1 MGKTQKKKMT
11 NFLVQGSIL
20 AVAGLICRLI
30 GLIYR
35 MFMIPSF
42 GKEGLGYYDAAYSI
56 YNIALIV
63 SSYGMPLAVSKM
75 VAAKVAKNEYK
86 NEKRVLL
93 ASLSF
98 AITTG
103 FITAAVVFFGAD
115 FFALKILKSPNCA
128 LPLKVLSPTIFLC
141 AIMGTLRGYFQGNGT
156 MIPTSV
162 SQILEQIVNA
172 IVSVV
177 ATMTFMRAFSHKSN
191 VRAYG
196 ASGGTL
202 GTTIGALV
210 GLIVLIVI
218 FIRSNNKRKENIKN
232 DTHEVADTY
241 KDIYKLII
249 WTIVPVILSQTLYN
263 LNAVVD
269 RAEYNHMVDDS
280 EAVRASNIGLY
291 AQYVLLVNI
300 PVAIATALGNSIVP
314 VIVAERV
321 NNNIEGMK
329 SKISAAIKFNMLI
342 AIPATVGFIVL
353 ARNITDLLF
362 PVPDLRIAKSQA
374 DILMVGA
381 IAVVFYALSTI
392 SNAILQAMNYMRLP
406 VIHSAISF
414 VVHLGFIY
422 LFLKPGLL
430 CNNGLGIYSLAI
442 GNAIFALGVCI
453 LNWRSIAKKLE
464 YKQEIKTTFVIPT
477 VCAII
482 MGAVAFG
489 VAFGVK
495 LILHS
500 NILATLVAIFVA
512 VIVYA
517 IALVVFKGITKDD
530 LMRMPKGNAIYRLF
544 CKVHL
549 MK

>member
-1 MGKTQKKKMT
+1 MGNTQKKKT
-11 NFLVQGSIL
+11 SNFLLQGSIL
-20 AVAGLICRLI
+20 AIARLICRLI
-30 GLIYR
+30 GLVYR
-35 MFMIPSF
+35 IPMINSF

-56 YNIALIV
+56 YNIALII

-86 NEKRVLL
+86 NEKRVLI

-98 AITTG
+98 AVTTG
-103 FITAAVVFFGAD
+103 LITAAVVFFGAD

-128 LPLKVLSPTIFLC
+128 MPLKVLSPTIFLC
-141 AIMGTLRGYFQGNGT
+141 AIMGTLRGYFQGNST

-177 ATMTFMRAFSHKSN
+177 ATITFMNAFSSKKN
-191 VRAYG
+191 VCAYG

-202 GTTIGALV
+202 GTTSGALI
-210 GLIVLIVI
+210 GLIVLVI
-218 FIRSNNKRKENIKN
+218 IFVATNKDRKENIKN
-232 DTHEVADTY
+232 DTHEVADSY

-269 RAEYNHMVDDS
+269 RAVYNHMVDAT
-280 EAVRASNIGLY
+280 EKVRATNLGLY

-329 SKISAAIKFNMLI
+329 NKISVAIKFNMLI
-342 AIPATVGFIVL
+342 AIPATIGYIVL

-362 PVPDLRIAKSQA
+362 PTKDMTLAQNQA
-374 DILMVGA
+374 NILMVGA
-381 IAVVFYALSTI
+381 IAVAFYALSTI

-422 LFLKPGLL
+422 VLLKPGIV
-430 CNNGLGIYSLAI
+430 CKDGLGVYSLAI

-453 LNWRSIAKKLE
+453 LNWWSIARKIQ
-464 YKQEIKTTFVIPT
+464 YKQEIKRTFVIPT
-477 VCAII
+477 LAALV

-489 VAFGVK
+489 VAYGVK
-495 LILHS
+495 ILGDSNLI
-500 NILATLVAIFVA
+500 ATVVAIVVA

-517 IALVVFKGITKDD
+517 IALIGFKGITKDE
-530 LMRMPKGNAIYRLF
+530 LLRMPKGNMLYRIL

>member
-1 MGKTQKKKMT
+1 MGNTQKKKT
-11 NFLVQGSIL
+11 SNFLLQGSIL
-20 AVAGLICRLI
+20 AIAGLICRLI
-30 GLIYR
+30 GLVYR
-35 MFMIPSF
+35 IPMINSF

-56 YNIALIV
+56 YNIALII

-86 NEKRVLL
+86 NEKRVLI

-98 AITTG
+98 AVTTG
-103 FITAAVVFFGAD
+103 LITAAVVFFGAD

-128 LPLKVLSPTIFLC
+128 MPLKVLSPTIFLC
-141 AIMGTLRGYFQGNGT
+141 AIMGTLRGYFQGNST

-177 ATMTFMRAFSHKSN
+177 ATITFMNAFSSKKN
-191 VRAYG
+191 VCAYG

-202 GTTIGALV
+202 GTTSGALI
-210 GLIVLIVI
+210 GLIVLVI
-218 FIRSNNKRKENIKN
+218 IFVATNKDRKENIKN
-232 DTHEVADTY
+232 DTHEVADSY

-269 RAEYNHMVDDS
+269 RAVYNHMVDAT
-280 EAVRASNIGLY
+280 EKVRATNLGLY

-329 SKISAAIKFNMLI
+329 NKISVAIKFNMLI
-342 AIPATVGFIVL
+342 AIPATIGYIVL

-362 PVPDLRIAKSQA
+362 PTKDMTLAQNQA
-374 DILMVGA
+374 NILMVGA
-381 IAVVFYALSTI
+381 IAVAFYALSTI

-422 LFLKPGLL
+422 VLLKPGIV
-430 CNNGLGIYSLAI
+430 CKDGLGVYSLAI

-453 LNWRSIAKKLE
+453 LNWWSIARKIQ
-464 YKQEIKTTFVIPT
+464 YKQEIKRTFVIPT
-477 VCAII
+477 LAALV

-489 VAFGVK
+489 VAYGVK
-495 LILHS
+495 ILGDSNLI
-500 NILATLVAIFVA
+500 ATVVAIVVA

-517 IALVVFKGITKDD
+517 IALIGFKGITKDE
-530 LMRMPKGNAIYRLF
+530 LLRMPKGNMLYRIL